1 MWTQGVE
8 QGPIRPPSEAASVLV
23 RVSRNCPWNK
33 CAFCPVYKGE
43 RFSLRPADEVIAE
56 LDHLA
61 RVHGADAR
69 SLFLQDADPLITP
82 ADALVRILEAIAV
95 RFPNLE
101 RITTYARSR
110 TLAKR
115 PLADLRRLRAAGLS
129 RVHVGLESGC
139 DAVLSLISK
148 GTNRAEQVLAG
159 QRAKAAGFELS
170 VYVMPGLG
178 GVELSDA
185 HADDTAS
192 ALVAIQPDFVRLR
205 TTSVVRGTPLAE
217 LVDSGTVEIPGE
229 LAMVAEI
236 RRMLAAAE
244 GLQTQLESDH
254 SLNLLM
260 ELRGPLPARRD
271 RLLAICDQVLALPER
286 ARTHFILA
294 RRLGWR
300 IAPDEAQSARVEQ
313 QMEAVLA
320 QSRAQG
326 LTPERLFGRLRRR
339 MV

>member
-1 MWTQGVE
+1 MWTSGIE
-8 QGPIRPPSEAASVLV
+8 QGPIRPPSEASSVLV

-33 CAFCPVYKGE
+33 CAFCPVYKGT

-56 LDHLA
+56 LDRLA
-61 RVHGADAR
+61 GQHGANAR

-82 ADALVRILEAIAV
+82 VDDLVRILEAIAA

-101 RITTYARSR
+101 RVTTYARSR
-110 TLAKR
+110 TLATR
-115 PLADLRRLRAAGLS
+115 SLPDLRRLRQAGLN

-139 DAVLSLISK
+139 DAVLKLIRK
-148 GTNRAEQVLAG
+148 GTTRDEQITAG
-159 QRAKAAGFELS
+159 LQAKAAGFELS
-170 VYVMPGLG
+170 LYVMPGLG
-178 GVELSDA
+178 GVALSDA

-205 TTSVVRGTPLAE
+205 TTSVIRGTPLAA
-217 LVDSGTVEIPGE
+217 LVDEGVLELPGE
-229 LAMVAEI
+229 LALVAEI
-236 RRMLAAAE
+236 RRMLAAAD

-260 ELRGPLPARRD
+260 ELRGPLPDRRA
-271 RLLAICDQVLALPER
+271 RLLAICDGVLDLCEP

-300 IAPDEAQSARVEQ
+300 ISPHEVASTRVVQ

-320 QSRAQG
+320 EARGQG
-326 LTPERLFGRLRRR
+326 LTPERLFSRLRRR